1 MVGENT
7 MLVQHS
13 KACDPRIPLHTTTMA
28 ELCGA
33 CCYRMVMVR
42 NKEHGLW
49 YGLDQL
55 QHWLGLNS
63 YATSQLYSVNLSKC
77 ALVVASPMCTSPNA
91 TSQLCSA
98 LCTS

>member
-1 MVGENT
+1 
-7 MLVQHS
+7 MLAQHNS
-13 KACDPRIPLHTTTMA
+13 KACDPKIPLHTITMA

-33 CCYRMVMVR
+33 CCY
-42 NKEHGLW
+42 KEHGSW

-63 YATSQLYSVNLSKC
+63 YATSQQYSVSLSKC

-91 TSQLCSA
+91 TSQLCCA
-98 LCTS
+98 LCASSNMH